1 MAEGNVNAMLS
12 SVLGNEELMK
22 KISGI
27 ISSSKSENKEDV
39 LPDVI
44 SAMANEIN
52 IKEAKDSSEKTEE
65 VSKKEEKPVDVSVF
79 SSHSSKD
86 SAALLKAI
94 KPFLSKERCDMVDN
108 LLKFEQLSE
117 LIKFTR

>member
-44 SAMANEIN
+44 SAMASEIN

>member
-27 ISSSKSENKEDV
+27 ISSSNSENKEDV

-44 SAMANEIN
+44 SAMASEIN

>member
-1 MAEGNVNAMLS
+1 M
-12 SVLGNEELMK
+12 
-22 KISGI
+22 
-27 ISSSKSENKEDV
+27 
-39 LPDVI
+39 PDVI
-44 SAMANEIN
+44 SAMASEIN

-65 VSKKEEKPVDVSVF
+65 VSKKEENPVDVSVF
-79 SSHSSKD
+79 PSHSSRD
-86 SAALLKAI
+86 SAALLKAM